1 MTTLAYHKPTPL
13 HSWSVPRGVAC
24 KAHSPSSVSSLSQL
38 LFSRMLSTTAN
49 PQSRKKK
56 ITPGRLSLK
65 PLRAPPR
72 PCFLPFPP
80 SRLRLSLSGL
90 GVKSWRAILASDRCI
105 SPCFWLSSCALPT
118 LLLAQLYQPLTLI
131 NRITPKQ
138 ADSYRIFIRASVILK
153 FNITMAM

>member
-1 MTTLAYHKPTPL
+1 MQD
-13 HSWSVPRGVAC
+13 
-24 KAHSPSSVSSLSQL
+24 SPSSVSSLSQL
-38 LFSRMLSTTAN
+38 LFSRILSTTAN

-105 SPCFWLSSCALPT
+105 SLCFWLSSCALPSYWHYT
-118 LLLAQLYQPLTLI
+118 ILPVLYQPLTLI
-131 NRITPKQ
+131 NRITPSFKF
-138 ADSYRIFIRASVILK
+138 SKRRGFISPGLFIRASVILK
-153 FNITMAM
+153 FNITIAM